1 MIKHRHFKEKSDFL
15 KLNFKE
21 IDINKRGKKTI
32 LKIAALVLIAVIGCG
47 GVVTLKKV
55 RTINAYNKG
64 IDRSE
69 YTILKKGKSIESKSF
84 LGEVSCEE
92 PINVSAKVLN
102 CEIKEVNFKLG
113 DEVQAGDVLAK
124 LDSGDLEKQ
133 IEDMKNKNSE
143 TANKNKTVL
152 EQKKINYDA
161 AVKNR
166 DEESNAEVVVAKN
179 EMESKEDAYNKAQQ
193 SYEESKIKFSNNEI
207 DENQLNEEKIKC
219 ESAKN
224 DYEIAKMKL
233 QNLRDKLQLA
243 VEDTKKAYELG
254 KMEGDNT
261 SSEEELQNKINDLQK
276 YTVTSPIDGVIV
288 EARAEK
294 GKNAEGVLFKIQ
306 NINQQ
311 VVQIYIKEDDIDKL
325 EVGQKANISTKISG
339 KKSMTGTLTSIESIT
354 NVISDNKIN
363 LKDKPID
370 KQAAYVG
377 QIAIDEID
385 DVVQDETEV
394 NVEVMIDDRDSIYR
408 VPLSNIIDE
417 DGEKFIYIADNQNG
431 EYIVKKVP
439 VNLGKESRFDV
450 EISGDGIT
458 EGIIVLNNPMN
469 YEVGSSIKITEIL
482 QN

>member
-276 YTVTSPIDGVIV
+276 YIVTSPIDGVIV

-408 VPLSNIIDE
+408 VPLSNIVDE

>member
-1 MIKHRHFKEKSDFL
+1 M
-15 KLNFKE
+15 
-21 IDINKRGKKTI
+21 
-32 LKIAALVLIAVIGCG
+32 
-47 GVVTLKKV
+47 
-55 RTINAYNKG
+55 
-64 IDRSE
+64 
-69 YTILKKGKSIESKSF
+69 
-84 LGEVSCEE
+84 
-92 PINVSAKVLN
+92 
-102 CEIKEVNFKLG
+102 
-113 DEVQAGDVLAK
+113 
-124 LDSGDLEKQ
+124 
-133 IEDMKNKNSE
+133 
-143 TANKNKTVL
+143 TA
-152 EQKKINYDA
+152 
-161 AVKNR
+161 
-166 DEESNAEVVVAKN
+166 
-179 EMESKEDAYNKAQQ
+179 
-193 SYEESKIKFSNNEI
+193 
-207 DENQLNEEKIKC
+207 
-219 ESAKN
+219 
-224 DYEIAKMKL
+224 
-233 QNLRDKLQLA
+233 
-243 VEDTKKAYELG
+243 
-254 KMEGDNT
+254 
-261 SSEEELQNKINDLQK
+261 
-276 YTVTSPIDGVIV
+276 PIDGVIV

>member
-1 MIKHRHFKEKSDFL
+1 MIKHKHFKEKSDFL

-261 SSEEELQNKINDLQK
+261 SSEEELQN
-276 YTVTSPIDGVIV
+276 
-288 EARAEK
+288 
-294 GKNAEGVLFKIQ
+294 
-306 NINQQ
+306 
-311 VVQIYIKEDDIDKL
+311 
-325 EVGQKANISTKISG
+325 
-339 KKSMTGTLTSIESIT
+339 
-354 NVISDNKIN
+354 
-363 LKDKPID
+363 
-370 KQAAYVG
+370 
-377 QIAIDEID
+377 
-385 DVVQDETEV
+385 
-394 NVEVMIDDRDSIYR
+394 
-408 VPLSNIIDE
+408 
-417 DGEKFIYIADNQNG
+417 
-431 EYIVKKVP
+431 
-439 VNLGKESRFDV
+439 
-450 EISGDGIT
+450 
-458 EGIIVLNNPMN
+458 
-469 YEVGSSIKITEIL
+469 
-482 QN
+482 